1 MTQKRL
7 NWSCSLE
14 DEMYENNQT
23 LLIQEA
29 IEAVSITY
37 PGFYV
42 NLVTPATFGDP
53 ETYLLPE
60 LQRQFG
66 NHIEARYIDQ
76 CGCGGYVLRVWKKE
90 GEATL

>member
-1 MTQKRL
+1 MTPKLL

-14 DEMYENNQT
+14 GELYEENLGQ
-23 LLIQEA
+23 LIEEA
-29 IEAVSITY
+29 IEAVSMTA

-42 NLVTPATFGDP
+42 NLVTPGKHGEP

-60 LQRQFG
+60 LERHFG
-66 NHIEARYIDQ
+66 DQIEARYIDQ

-90 GEATL
+90 ERQ